1 MKAEMKEIH
10 FSLHTQSLSACTERA
25 ALSQVET
32 PLGCSYPFFDRP
44 YLLSNHHRVSYPP
57 SFPLTSLRSDSL
69 PSPLIDIAHPT
80 RQPPTILLR
89 STPPP
94 PPIIEPPLGLAYSQ
108 HPQITKSFLSQ
119 FPLPLRPLAFIQIT
133 LSIIVPR
140 LSSTPLPPFRS
151 D

>member
-1 MKAEMKEIH
+1 MKEIH

-44 YLLSNHHRVSYPP
+44 YLLSNHHRVSYLLH
-57 SFPLTSLRSDSL
+57 PLSLTLPRSDSL
-69 PSPLIDIAHPT
+69 PSPLIDIAYPT
-80 RQPPTILLR
+80 RQLPTIFLR
-89 STPPP
+89 SIPPP

-140 LSSTPLPPFRS
+140 LSSTPLLPFRS